1 MSNDNDERYLV
12 LSSIIDRL
20 ENLEREVKRLKKSDR
35 RIIRK
40 LNAKKKQSD
49 KKKKDRKQN
58 GKQRK
63 HKEKAQKKVTIDINV
78 ELQKRIGLTAT
89 ILVDH

>member
-20 ENLEREVKRLKKSDR
+20 ENLEKEVKRLKKNDR

-40 LNAKKKQSD
+40 LNAKKKRSD
-49 KKKKDRKQN
+49 KKRKDRKHN

-63 HKEKAQKKVTIDINV
+63 HKEKIQTQS
-78 ELQKRIGLTAT
+78 L
-89 ILVDH
+89 